1 MAAVLAIGRA
11 VWRAMC
17 KENNEDSIDVSVQ
30 RVIVIE
36 LVLIIVIVIEN
47 VTVQAPSCH
56 RRVNLNVSHYVCQN
70 NNAT

>member
-47 VTVQAPSCH
+47 VTVQAGAFLT
-56 RRVNLNVSHYVCQN
+56 RVD
-70 NNAT
+70 